1 MIVTSMIRTKERAE
15 RVAFTIPYAEATYAM
30 LIRASDADKIK
41 AIKDLNG
48 RVVAVKLGSVGQ
60 VLQEKINAQL
70 KQAGGAGFK
79 EVRIFDD
86 HPSAYVAL
94 AQNRVDTVWNSIGAL
109 AIVLK
114 DAPGQYAI
122 VKGLADD
129 AWAGIAT
136 RKEDVELTEFLN
148 SELRRL
154 KANGEIYALQE
165 KWFGMR
171 MSLPD
176 TWPAIS

>member
-1 MIVTSMIRTKERAE
+1 
-15 RVAFTIPYAEATYAM
+15 
-30 LIRASDADKIK
+30 
-41 AIKDLNG
+41 
-48 RVVAVKLGSVGQ
+48 GSVGQ

-94 AQNRVDTVWNSIGAL
+94 AQHRVDTVWNSIGAL
-109 AIVLK
+109 ALTLK

-122 VKGLADD
+122 VKRLADD

-136 RKEDVELTEFLN
+136 RKEDSDLTEFLN
-148 SELRRL
+148 TELRRL
-154 KANGEIYALQE
+154 KANGQIYALQE
-165 KWFGMR
+165 KWFGIR
-171 MSLPD
+171 MSLP
-176 TWPAIS
+176 